1 MKIIFNNQSE
11 EFQHVMLTLS
21 ELLSQKEFSLKNIVV
36 LLNGEFV
43 KRNDFDKISVRN
55 GDTVMAVNLFAGG

>member
-1 MKIIFNNQSE
+1 MKIVFNNQPE
-11 EFQHVMLTLS
+11 EFQHAVMTLS

-43 KRNDFDKISVRN
+43 KRNDFDKISIRN
-55 GDTVMAVNLFAGG
+55 GDTVMAVNMLAGG